1 MQVSVEDL
9 GGLERRV
16 TIQVPADQVDKEVQT
31 RLLSLSRSVKLDGF
45 RPGKVPLKVVK
56 RMYGSQVRQEVL
68 GEVLQSS
75 FQDAL
80 TQEQLRPAGGPHIE
94 PKRIEEGA
102 DLEYCATFEVVPEF
116 ELAGIDGIRVE
127 RPVAEVTESD
137 IDAMIETLRKQRT
150 EWQDVDRAAGDGD
163 RITIDFHGTCG
174 GVEFAGNSG
183 NGLPVVLGSGSMLG
197 DFEKN
202 LLGLQTNTST
212 SFDVD
217 FPGDYPSSE
226 VAGKTVHFEVTVK
239 GVAEPVV
246 PEVDDEF
253 AAGFGVQG
261 EGVPGLRAALRENM
275 ERELGEGIRAA
286 VRRQVLQGLREAND
300 ILLPQA
306 LVDGEIEHLA
316 EQSKFPAGDKSNA
329 ENAQAKKAV
338 FEQEARRRV
347 ALGLIISRLVAANNL
362 QVDEARLRAHIES
375 IASTYDDS
383 DEVVRWYYQ
392 NSKLMESARAVVLEE
407 QVVDWLLERA
417 EVSEKPSTFD
427 GVLKPSRAKP
437 ATS

>member
-56 RMYGSQVRQEVL
+56 RMYGPQVRKEVL

-80 TQEQLRPAGGPHIE
+80 AQEQLRPAGGPQIE
-94 PKRIEEGA
+94 PKHNEEGA

-127 RPVAEVTESD
+127 RPAAEVTESD
-137 IDAMIETLRKQRT
+137 IDSMIETLRKQRT
-150 EWQDVDRAAGDGD
+150 EWKDVDRAACDGD

-183 NGLPVVLGSGSMLG
+183 NDLPVVLGSGSMLG
-197 DFEKN
+197 DFEKG
-202 LLGLQTNTST
+202 LLGLRTNATA
-212 SFDVD
+212 SFDVE
-217 FPGDYPSSE
+217 FPADYPSSE
-226 VAGKTVHFEVTVK
+226 VAGKTVHFEVTAK

-253 AAGFGVQG
+253 AAGFGVEG
-261 EGVPGLRAALRENM
+261 EGVAGLRAALRENM

-286 VRRQVLQGLREAND
+286 VKRQVLQGLREAND

-316 EQSKFPAGDKSNA
+316 EQSKFPSGDKSNA
-329 ENAQAKKAV
+329 ETAQAKKAV

-347 ALGLIISRLVAANNL
+347 ALGLIISRLVAANNI
-362 QVDEARLRAHIES
+362 QVDEARLRSHIES

-427 GVLKPSRAKP
+427 DVLKPNRAKP
-437 ATS
+437 APS